1 MLRKL
6 DSLAGAVRTGACD
19 YRHAPPGLLNTP
31 LHHLAVLVMGERG
44 TLAGRAGRYETVGA
58 FRDLPIDQAPK
69 SLLVHG
75 AIAERGDERGE
86 RASEARLDCHD
97 TMSSDGLDAA
107 LRRRPLL
114 HCYRERSSV
123 ESPLR
128 VGLPPF
134 CRGRG

>member
-6 DSLAGAVRTGACD
+6 YTPVGAVRTRACD

-69 SLLVHG
+69 SLLAHG
-75 AIAERGDERGE
+75 AFAERGAARGE
-86 RASEARLDCHD
+86 RAPEARLYCPD
-97 TMSSDGLDAA
+97 TMSSGGLDAA

-128 VGLPPF
+128 
-134 CRGRG
+134 